1 MGKTK
6 PEQSGW
12 SDFPIFK
19 TFIFLGLALFQVL
32 ACSPTMTGLRLAGGD
47 RNLPPDRIIDLKRD
61 RTLTLEELADRLA
74 AVRVVF
80 LGEVHSHAAQHRHQL
95 EIIRKLHARDP
106 RLAVALEVFA
116 RPHQDLLDRW
126 VNGQLGEEDFKEK
139 VQGRILDLDTFE
151 VYFPLLQWARETR
164 TPLLALNAP
173 RSIVAKVAVSG
184 LAGLSEEERQ
194 AVAGELQFGPE
205 PYRRRVATAFSRHK
219 AKNLDHF
226 FAAQV
231 VWDETMAETL
241 AGYLISSSGRER
253 RAIVICGN
261 EHVIHGYGVPDRTAR
276 RLPVPQAR
284 VLMLSTSDTE
294 TLTPETGDFVW
305 VTRPEPPRQ
314 RLRLGIEL
322 RTDSSGNI
330 LVASVI
336 PGSEAER
343 IGLRSGDE
351 LVEMDGRPLES
362 LLDFHRAAVEGG
374 PDNDHILTVNR
385 AGQILEFTFRFR
397 KQ

>member
-1 MGKTK
+1 VSAG
-6 PEQSGW
+6 
-12 SDFPIFK
+12 FPVFK
-19 TFIFLGLALFQVL
+19 AFIFLGLALFLVL
-32 ACSPTMTGLRLAGGD
+32 ACSPCAPGLRLAGGD
-47 RNLPPDRIIDLKRD
+47 KNLPPDRIIDLKTGRV
-61 RTLTLEELADRLA
+61 LTLEELADRLS

-80 LGEVHSHAAQHRHQL
+80 LGEIHSHAAQHRHQL

-116 RPHQDLLDRW
+116 RPHQDLLDLW
-126 VNGQLGEEDFKEK
+126 VNGQLGEEDFKKK

-151 VYFPLLQWARETR
+151 VYFPLFQWAGETR

-173 RSIVAKVAVSG
+173 RSMVAKVAASG

-194 AVAGELQFGPE
+194 AVAGDLRFGPE
-205 PYRRRVATAFSRHK
+205 AYRRRVATAFSRHA

-241 AGYLISSSGRER
+241 AGYLTSPSGRDR
-253 RAIVICGN
+253 RAVVICGN
-261 EHVIHGYGVPDRTAR
+261 EHVIYGYGVPERTVR

-284 VLMLSTSDTE
+284 LLMLLTSDAE
-294 TLTPETGDFVW
+294 TLTSEAGDFVW
-305 VTRPEPPRQ
+305 VTRPEPPRKK
-314 RLRLGIEL
+314 LRLGIGL
-322 RTDSSGNI
+322 RLDTSGKVI
-330 LVASVI
+330 VASVI

-374 PDNDHILTVNR
+374 PDKEHTLTVDR